1 MADEFTKAALY
12 WIRTFNRK
20 AKEKIWMEKLIELLN
35 EYDPYIASDGE
46 HRDNL
51 WYFIYKWW
59 SAIFP
64 KEVWMLQIIS
74 KEYWFIKWLVE
85 NDKIDLVKVYENLTN
100 YEIEIRIRA
109 VKELLENNEEDTIA
123 YLKLLMLLSIQDE
136 PIRFL
141 CEIIK

>member
-1 MADEFTKAALY
+1 M
-12 WIRTFNRK
+12 
-20 AKEKIWMEKLIELLN
+20 KEIWKLIELLN
-35 EYDPYIASDGE
+35 EYEKTSFEEDTNWVYEWEEWEYYEPNN
-46 HRDNL
+46 R
-51 WYFIYKWW
+51 
-59 SAIFP
+59 
-64 KEVWMLQIIS
+64 IINGNWENEEILTQYELCS
-74 KEYWFIKWLVE
+74 KQFWFIKWLVE

-123 YLKLLMLLSIQDE
+123 YLKLLMLLAIQDE